1 MSVNHHDC
9 ILPKPSEQGKHMTKV
24 RVRNWAAERK
34 ARELR
39 KLLNSID
46 PHPVSTPPTP
56 SPAMSLWERPAY
68 RTEQMGSM
76 RPGAD
81 NHQKYKSKGI

>member
-1 MSVNHHDC
+1 
-9 ILPKPSEQGKHMTKV
+9 MTRV
-24 RVRNWAAERK
+24 RVRNWAEEKR

-46 PHPVSTPPTP
+46 PTRTTPPTP

-68 RTEQMGSM
+68 KPEQMGSV
-76 RPGAD
+76 RPGAED
-81 NHQKYKSKGI
+81 HQRIKSKGM

>member
-1 MSVNHHDC
+1 
-9 ILPKPSEQGKHMTKV
+9 MTRV
-24 RVRNWAAERK
+24 RVRDWAAERK

-39 KLLNSID
+39 KMLAEID
-46 PHPVSTPPTP
+46 PYPVSTPPPPTP

-68 RTEQMGSM
+68 RTEQMGSV

-81 NHQKYKSKGI
+81 AHQRIKSKGM

>member
-1 MSVNHHDC
+1 M
-9 ILPKPSEQGKHMTKV
+9 IRV
-24 RVRNWAAERK
+24 RVRNWPAERK

-46 PHPVSTPPTP
+46 PTRTTPPTP

-68 RTEQMGSM
+68 RPEQMSSV
-76 RPGAD
+76 RPGAED
-81 NHQKYKSKGI
+81 HQRIKSKGM

>member
-1 MSVNHHDC
+1 
-9 ILPKPSEQGKHMTKV
+9 MTRV
-24 RVRNWAAERK
+24 RVRNWPAERK

-46 PHPVSTPPTP
+46 PHPVSEPPPPTP

-68 RTEQMGSM
+68 RPEQMLSV
-76 RPGAD
+76 RPGSDA
-81 NHQKYKSKGI
+81 HQRYKSRGV

>member
-1 MSVNHHDC
+1 
-9 ILPKPSEQGKHMTKV
+9 MTRV

-39 KLLNSID
+39 KLLNEVD
-46 PHPVSTPPTP
+46 PPRTPPPPTP

-68 RTEQMGSM
+68 RPEQMGSV

-81 NHQKYKSKGI
+81 AHQRIKSKGM

>member
-1 MSVNHHDC
+1 MRARH
-9 ILPKPSEQGKHMTKV
+9 
-24 RVRNWAAERK
+24 WAEERR

-39 KLLNSID
+39 KLIDSID
-46 PHPVSTPPTP
+46 SRPIKEEPPQPTP

-68 RTEQMGSM
+68 RPEQMSAV

-81 NHQKYKSKGI
+81 EHRQYKSKGF

>member
-1 MSVNHHDC
+1 M
-9 ILPKPSEQGKHMTKV
+9 IRV
-24 RVRNWAAERK
+24 RVRNWPAERK

-46 PHPVSTPPTP
+46 PHPVSEPPPPPTP
-56 SPAMSLWERPAY
+56 SPTMSLWERPAY
-68 RTEQMGSM
+68 RPEQMGSV

-81 NHQKYKSKGI
+81 AHQRIKSKGM